1 MLVGQQGA
9 FCWWGEV
16 AARLGSL
23 GGGAI
28 GMEAQRVGAPGAA
41 SELAVG
47 LGWRLLQVLGRMAR
61 SS

>member
-1 MLVGQQGA
+1 M
-9 FCWWGEV
+9 

-23 GGGAI
+23 GGGVT
-28 GMEAQRVGAPGAA
+28 GMEAQRVAAPGAA